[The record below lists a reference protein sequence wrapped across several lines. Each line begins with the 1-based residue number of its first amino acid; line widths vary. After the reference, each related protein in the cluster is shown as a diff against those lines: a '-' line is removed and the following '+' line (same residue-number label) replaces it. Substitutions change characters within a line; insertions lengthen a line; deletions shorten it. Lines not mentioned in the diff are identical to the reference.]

1 MKSFFLM
8 LMLTT
13 GGLFASA
20 VSAQESANTEIK
32 IMDLKER
39 RVFDGI
45 GLVNGGGATS
55 VLLKDYPNK
64 QRSEILNMVYKPMFG
79 GAVSSLLVEIPGDGN
94 STQGSM
100 PSHMH
105 TRNDLNY
112 SRGYTWW
119 VLQQVKRI
127 NPNITLDGTAWSAP
141 IWIGNGEFWSQDAAD
156 YYIMWLQGL
165 RDVYGLELDAIGC
178 RNEKGMN
185 YEFPKLFRR
194 TLDANGFE
202 NVQLHAFDHWD
213 WTKLNFVKD
222 LFKDKELCDAIDI
235 IGAHVFYEGSNVPD
249 SVVRM
254 ADALGKK
261 IWNTEDHVYMKGYD
275 CLISSI
281 ECFNLNYIA
290 NRATKIINWYDI
302 GGVYPMEPYS
312 EEPPTMLA
320 YEPWSGHYKVR
331 EVLWAYA
338 HYGQFTKI
346 GWQFIDEACMKLN
359 DGGTMVALKSDK
371 GDYSIIVE
379 TKNAKTN
386 QLISFDINDSGLSE
400 KNLCVWRSNAET
412 QFERLDDLE
421 VVDGKFVLDLEPST
435 VYTFSTTRGQRKG
448 EYKNIPASQPFPMP
462 YSDNFEGYKKPEKY
476 GYLPRYMADICGV
489 FELTQ
494 SPDGNGMA
502 LRQVVDKFTNSWA
515 PNWRHY
521 SIIGDRGWKDYEV
534 CADVWLNSGD
544 MGAVMGRVCHVG
556 TGYGFIPKGY
566 YLQLSDKGECKIVV
580 VRGKINKKQLVGDA
594 EQQAIIK
601 KMKDEGEG
609 GEKVLAETVIDGIK
623 ANGWHRLKLRF
634 EGTTISGFVDDRCV
648 LQVEDSLYESGMA
661 GLLVGNDNVNV
672 ATPYF
677 DNLIIAAPQSEDK
690 VLFDSKKKQTLYK

>member
-8 LMLTT
+8 LILTT

-127 NPNITLDGTAWSAP
+127 NPNIKLDGTAWSAP

-235 IGAHVFYEGSNVPD
+235 ISAHVFYEGGTVPD

-412 QFERLDDLE
+412 HFERLDDLE

-435 VYTFSTTRGQRKG
+435 VYTFSTTSSN
-448 EYKNIPASQPFPMP
+448 EAS
-462 YSDNFEGYKKPEKY
+462 
-476 GYLPRYMADICGV
+476 
-489 FELTQ
+489 
-494 SPDGNGMA
+494 
-502 LRQVVDKFTNSWA
+502 
-515 PNWRHY
+515 
-521 SIIGDRGWKDYEV
+521 
-534 CADVWLNSGD
+534 
-544 MGAVMGRVCHVG
+544 
-556 TGYGFIPKGY
+556 
-566 YLQLSDKGECKIVV
+566 
-580 VRGKINKKQLVGDA
+580 
-594 EQQAIIK
+594 
-601 KMKDEGEG
+601 
-609 GEKVLAETVIDGIK
+609 
-623 ANGWHRLKLRF
+623 
-634 EGTTISGFVDDRCV
+634 
-648 LQVEDSLYESGMA
+648 
-661 GLLVGNDNVNV
+661 
-672 ATPYF
+672 
-677 DNLIIAAPQSEDK
+677 
-690 VLFDSKKKQTLYK
+690 